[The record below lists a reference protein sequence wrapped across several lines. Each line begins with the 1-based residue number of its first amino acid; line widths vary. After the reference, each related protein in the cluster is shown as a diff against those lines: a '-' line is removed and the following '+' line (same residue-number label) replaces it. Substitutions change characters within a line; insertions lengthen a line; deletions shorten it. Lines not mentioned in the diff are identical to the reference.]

1 MTLTTRL
8 SAADNL
14 SIDIQ
19 PGRWRLLLA
28 QQDSGEGDSSVSLN
42 GARERVLLDAASG
55 RAIRYT
61 NSFASKRK
69 LPLETLP
76 TEHIRQIVTGW
87 SEGDAKWHL
96 GLMLVNEMASERGS
110 RWVELASWHDPSQT
124 AYAADV
130 AQAASALAAVVGV
143 PFRPILPKVAP
154 EAAAPVKE
162 LPALPLK
169 FGIWTLERA
178 PLGSGGG
185 VTSGSPVLSG
195 SARDVLRFTRAGSW
209 TRSRLIRM
217 GWYTLWLV
225 VYLVLS
231 VATLTTK
238 LALPN
243 SGMML
248 PNPQILPFLG
258 LGAAGVLAI
267 LIASIVLD
275 LMTNPSQ
282 IVVDPTSHSIIGL
295 SGGGERWRYASDDVD
310 SVYAS
315 QVVGQ
320 RGEKRTLYHGE
331 LNLRLN
337 GQRFFSV
344 LRMEQEEERL
354 AERGERPIDMI
365 EPLDAG
371 HAETDLQAAALYLAD
386 ALGHKPCWYDQRTQ

>member
-28 QQDSGEGDSSVSLN
+28 QQDSGEGDSSLSFN
-42 GARERVLLDAASG
+42 GTRERVLLDAASG

-76 TEHIRQIVTGW
+76 TEHIRQVVTGW

-96 GLMLVNEMASERGS
+96 GLMLVNEMATERGS
-110 RWVELASWHDPSQT
+110 RWVEIASWHDPSQME
-124 AYAADV
+124 YDSDV
-130 AQAASALAAVVGV
+130 AQAASALAEVLGV
-143 PFRPILPKVAP
+143 PFRPIPPKVAP
-154 EAAAPVKE
+154 EVAAPVKE

-178 PLGSGGG
+178 PLEHGGEYTG
-185 VTSGSPVLSG
+185 T
-195 SARDVLRFTRAGSW
+195 RDVLRFTRAGSW

-217 GWYTLWLV
+217 AWYGLWLV
-225 VYLVLS
+225 VYVVLS

-267 LIASIVLD
+267 LIVSIVMD

-282 IVVDPTSHSIIGL
+282 IVVDPASHSIIGL
-295 SGGGERWRYASDDVD
+295 SGGGERWRYESDDVD

-354 AERGERPIDMI
+354 AERGERPIDMV

-386 ALGHKPCWYDQRTQ
+386 ALGRKPCWYDQRTQ